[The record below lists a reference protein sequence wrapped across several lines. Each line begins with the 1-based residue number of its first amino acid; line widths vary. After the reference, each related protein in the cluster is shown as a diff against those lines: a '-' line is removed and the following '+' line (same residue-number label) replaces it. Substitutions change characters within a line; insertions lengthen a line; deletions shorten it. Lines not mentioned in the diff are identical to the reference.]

1 MALCHYDSSLQY
13 NRKERAMGVLY
24 DALESLASEHD
35 PELADGFHRYEDAVE
50 KILSPAQIA
59 VYAAD
64 IRQTGEIRLF
74 DELSPAEIE
83 ALSPDMAAIAADILA
98 DRDVSMENRRVVALL
113 SQRGE
118 EEIIPDFHDTPIA
131 TESH

>member
-1 MALCHYDSSLQY
+1 
-13 NRKERAMGVLY
+13 MGVLY

-35 PELADGFHRYEDAVE
+35 PELVDGFHRYEAAVE
-50 KILSPAQIA
+50 KTLSPAQIA

-74 DELSPAEIE
+74 DEMNPAEIE
-83 ALSPDMAAIAADILA
+83 ALSPDMAAVAADILA

-118 EEIIPDFHDTPIA
+118 EGIIPDFRDTPIA